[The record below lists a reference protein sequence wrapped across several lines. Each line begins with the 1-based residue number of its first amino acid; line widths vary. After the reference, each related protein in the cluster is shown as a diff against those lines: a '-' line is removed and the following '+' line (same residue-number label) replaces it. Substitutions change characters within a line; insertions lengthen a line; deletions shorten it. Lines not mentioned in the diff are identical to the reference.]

1 MAASQPSFAAL
12 AARPKEDSKQP
23 LTRVQLE
30 GQVVLKIA
38 RHCREND
45 ATAMVTG
52 QLLGL
57 DVGATLEVTD
67 CFPYPGNL
75 GEEEQEVGEGES
87 YQLEMMRCLREVN
100 ADNNTVGWYQ
110 SSISGSYQV
119 VEIIETFVSYMESL
133 ERCVCIVYD
142 ATAAAGGA
150 LGVKAVRLSQ
160 GFVEAY
166 REGSL
171 TIEKIRAKGLSWH
184 DVFVEI
190 PVTVHNSPMAAAL
203 AAEIAPPST
212 TTALD
217 YERLGLGV
225 APLLEKNL
233 EFLNDCLDDLMVE
246 QGKLSMYQ
254 NQLRRQQQAIAQFKV
269 QRRQENLARRA
280 AGEEPL
286 SEEPPEGM
294 FKPVAEPNQ
303 LDNML
308 LSNQMASYCQHINS
322 ATQQALSKLTLME
335 GLQRAL

>member
-1 MAASQPSFAAL
+1 MAAKDA
-12 AARPKEDSKQP
+12 KQTKLP
-23 LTRVQLE
+23 LKVVQLE

-38 RHCREND
+38 KHCRESD
-45 ATAMVTG
+45 ASLRDSEATVTG

-57 DVGATLEVTD
+57 DVGSTLEITD
-67 CFPYPGNL
+67 CFPYPGNA
-75 GEEEQEVGEGES
+75 GEEEQEAVGEGES
-87 YQLEMMRCLREVN
+87 YQLEMMRCMREVN

-110 SSISGSYQV
+110 STISGSFQV

-133 ERCVCIVYD
+133 DRCVCIVYD
-142 ATAAAGGA
+142 ITAAAGGA
-150 LGVKAVRLSQ
+150 LGLKAIRLSEA
-160 GFVEAY
+160 FVEAY

-171 TIEKIRAKGLSWH
+171 TIEKIRAKGLSWR
-184 DVFVEI
+184 DMFVEI
-190 PVTVHNSPMAAAL
+190 PITVHNSTMAAAL
-203 AAEIAPPST
+203 AAEIAPSSAAT
-212 TTALD
+212 TLD
-217 YERLGLGV
+217 CERLNLGV

-233 EFLNDCLDDLMVE
+233 EYLNDCLDDLMVE
-246 QGKLSMYQ
+246 QGKLSMHQ
-254 NQLRRQQQAIAQFKV
+254 NQLRRQQQAIAQFKM
-269 QRRQENLARRA
+269 QRRQENMARRA

-335 GLQRAL
+335 GLQNAF